1 MNKAIDKIQFVDKLR
16 VSMDSLENLIKSNSK
31 NLVGSACNLKLE
43 IKERQKIYKNEID
56 RDIENNNLF
65 Q

>member
-1 MNKAIDKIQFVDKLR
+1 
-16 VSMDSLENLIKSNSK
+16 MDSLENLIKSNSK

-65 Q
+65 